1 MAKIS
6 NLIEGYRRFYKSYFV
21 HQPEVYKELLE
32 NGQAPKT
39 LVIACSDS
47 RVDPAIILDTKP
59 GDIFVIRNVAN
70 LVPPYEAEHGAHH
83 GISAAIEF
91 AVVHLKVEN
100 ILIMGHTDCGG
111 INALMNPKPHRHD
124 FMDDWLDIA
133 AEAKKRALDETTN
146 SSHVC
151 EACAKEAIRIS
162 LENLSCFPFV
172 KERLEKGELELQGW
186 YFRLD
191 SGQIDI
197 V

>member
-6 NLIEGYRRFYKSYFV
+6 TLIEGYRRFYKSYFV
-21 HQPEVYKELLE
+21 QQPEIYQDLLS
-32 NGQAPKT
+32 NGQSPKT

-70 LVPPYEAEHGAHH
+70 LVPPYEAETGEHH
-83 GISAAIEF
+83 GISAAIEY
-91 AVVHLKVEN
+91 AVVQLKVEN

-111 INALMNPKPHRHD
+111 INTLMSQTAHQHD
-124 FMDDWLDIA
+124 FVDDWLDIA
-133 AEAKKRALDETTN
+133 AEAKKQALSEPYDPA
-146 SSHVC
+146 HIC

-162 LENLSCFPFV
+162 LNNLAGFPFV
-172 KERLEKGELELQGW
+172 KERLKTGELELQGW

>member
-6 NLIEGYRRFYKSYFV
+6 TLIEGYRRFYKSYFV
-21 HQPEVYKELLE
+21 NQPEIYQGLLK
-32 NGQAPKT
+32 GQSPKT

-70 LVPPYEAEHGAHH
+70 LVPPYEAERGAHH

-111 INALMNPKPHRHD
+111 INTLMNKTGHSHD
-124 FMDDWLDIA
+124 FVDDWLEIA
-133 AEAKKRALDETTN
+133 ADAKERALAETAN
-146 SSHVC
+146 PAHVC

-162 LENLSCFPFV
+162 LANLAAFPFI
-172 KERLEKGELELQGW
+172 KERLGRGDLELQGW